1 MANGLRGIFR
11 KRRQLLTHLFHTAT
25 ETLRDAFRT
34 RLHLPDGR
42 IGAIGAVHTFGDYLI
57 FHPHLHVL
65 AANGLFTPDGHF
77 HCMPAEDRDPAI
89 ELSRHRFLHALRE
102 AKLISP
108 GKLADLLS
116 WKHSGFHIHDGGEK
130 PVAAHDSAGRKRLA
144 EYLLRHPFSLQKI
157 TWNASTQT
165 VIYRSKRHHNT
176 KRNFEIFEAPDFIAA
191 ALLHLPPKGQQTVRY
206 YGTYSNK
213 TRGQTP
219 LIPDR
224 IIRPPVSSNQQSK
237 INNYQSEIL
246 LIPAPPKQSA
256 RDMRPL
262 WRDLILQVW
271 GGDPLQCTCCKG
283 TMKPVRKVNRREEI
297 EYSLLTSVSI
307 SCIPKAD
314 WYGVRDSVLNFF
326 SASKASGRESSHS
339 RARRRHPSTSR
350 PWSRS
355 NRPGRRSRNGF
366 PTTNPTSTG
375 STVPGIQISLTQ
387 TGSTRRRHGKHL
399 KSIWTTAA
407 S

>member
-1 MANGLRGIFR
+1 MPV
-11 KRRQLLTHLFHTAT
+11 
-25 ETLRDAFRT
+25 ED
-34 RLHLPDGR
+34 
-42 IGAIGAVHTFGDYLI
+42 
-57 FHPHLHVL
+57 L
-65 AANGLFTPDGHF
+65 APT
-77 HCMPAEDRDPAI
+77 I
-89 ELSRHRFLHALRE
+89 ELFRHRFLHALRE

-108 GKLADLLS
+108 GKLADLLA

-130 PVAAHDSAGRKRLA
+130 TVAAHDSAGRKRLA

-176 KRNFEIFEAPDFIAA
+176 KRNFEIFKAPDFIAA

-224 IIRPPVSSNQQSK
+224 IIRLPKPEPLPEKPPPAQ
-237 INNYQSEIL
+237 IL

-283 TMKPVRKVNRREEI
+283 TMKPVRKVIRREEI
-297 EYSLLTSVSI
+297 QFFLRLHGLWEGIVTLPRPPPPPFDIETMEPI
-307 SCIPKAD
+307 EPPWQAIKEWIPDDEPDLD
-314 WYGVRDSVLNFF
+314 WF
-326 SASKASGRESSHS
+326 
-339 RARRRHPSTSR
+339 
-350 PWSRS
+350 
-355 NRPGRRSRNGF
+355 NRPRNPNEPDQDWFDQTPTWKAPEIHLDDGRILVLEY
-366 PTTNPTSTG
+366 T
-375 STVPGIQISLTQ
+375 
-387 TGSTRRRHGKHL
+387 
-399 KSIWTTAA
+399 
-407 S
+407 